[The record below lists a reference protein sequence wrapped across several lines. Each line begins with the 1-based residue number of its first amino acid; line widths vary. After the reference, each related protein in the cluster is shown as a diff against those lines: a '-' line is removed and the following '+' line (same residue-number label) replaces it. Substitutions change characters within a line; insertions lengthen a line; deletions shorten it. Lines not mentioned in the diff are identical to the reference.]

1 MLCVPMKRLATLLQ
15 PKANVNR
22 LLNMIIAR
30 NQIDRRNTK
39 KTGLYST
46 YVPILFNG
54 VDNKRWIFK
63 PESMILICRGMES
76 NLFLETPPSMEW
88 NEMGKLTFEI
98 AINCIIMLWIFR
110 FEKTRLIMETVNEA
124 AEKNLNGR
132 PIGDDRYDSYFPL
145 WHDMLWL
152 MYNK

>member
-1 MLCVPMKRLATLLQ
+1 
-15 PKANVNR
+15 
-22 LLNMIIAR
+22 
-30 NQIDRRNTK
+30 
-39 KTGLYST
+39 
-46 YVPILFNG
+46 
-54 VDNKRWIFK
+54 
-63 PESMILICRGMES
+63 MES
-76 NLFLETPPSMEW
+76 NLSLETPPSMEW

-110 FEKTRLIMETVNEA
+110 FEKTRLKMETVNEA